1 LHKAIDSMQTTQW
14 SLIVRLQ
21 DPRDQEAWMTFSE
34 NYHAAIMQSLLR
46 KGLMQQDAEDI
57 AQQVMMS
64 VANTLSKRPHD
75 PDRAKFRTWLER
87 VIRNAAINALR
98 DSSKRVVAK
107 GGTDS
112 LVQLSS
118 LPSQDDASELL
129 AQEYQNQ
136 LVRIASK
143 AIEGEFQP
151 DTWQMFWRSTVLGQ
165 PIEQV
170 ANALGKQ
177 VGSVYASRSRV
188 MRRLRMEIERIQNE
202 QG

>member
-1 LHKAIDSMQTTQW
+1 MRTTQW

-21 DPRDQEAWMTFSE
+21 DPRDQEAWMKFSE
-34 NYHAAIMQSLLR
+34 NYHSAIIQSLLR

-112 LVQLSS
+112 LSQLSS

-151 DTWQMFWRSTVLGQ
+151 VTWQMFWRSTVLGQ

-170 ANALGKQ
+170 ASELGKQ

-188 MRRLRMEIERIQNE
+188 MRRLRMEIERIQDE

>member
-1 LHKAIDSMQTTQW
+1 MQTTQW

-112 LVQLSS
+112 LSQLSS
-118 LPSQDDASELL
+118 LPSHDDASELL

-170 ANALGKQ
+170 ASALGKQ

-188 MRRLRMEIERIQNE
+188 MRRLRMEIERLQNE
-202 QG
+202 Q

>member
-1 LHKAIDSMQTTQW
+1 MQTTQW

>member
-1 LHKAIDSMQTTQW
+1 MQTTQW

-21 DPRDQEAWMTFSE
+21 DPRDQEAWMEFSE
-34 NYHAAIMQSLLR
+34 NYHAAIMQSLMR
-46 KGLMQQDAEDI
+46 KGLCQQDAEDI

-75 PDRAKFRTWLER
+75 PDRAKFRTWLKR

-98 DSSKRVVAK
+98 DSSKRVLAK

-112 LVQLSS
+112 LSELNS
-118 LPSQDDASELL
+118 LPLQDDAEELL
-129 AQEYQNQ
+129 VQEYQNQ
-136 LVRIASK
+136 LVRVASK
-143 AIEGEFQP
+143 AIEDEFQP

-170 ANALGKQ
+170 AKELGKQ

-188 MRRLRMEIERIQNE
+188 MRRLRLEIEKMQDEER
-202 QG
+202 

>member
-1 LHKAIDSMQTTQW
+1 MQTTQW

-118 LPSQDDASELL
+118 LPSQDDSSELL

-165 PIEQV
+165 SIEQV

>member
-1 LHKAIDSMQTTQW
+1 MQTTQW

-21 DPRDQEAWMTFSE
+21 DPSDQEAWMKFSE
-34 NYHAAIMQSLLR
+34 NYHSAIIQSLLR

-112 LVQLSS
+112 LSQLSS

-151 DTWQMFWRSTVLGQ
+151 VTWQMFWRSTVLGQ

-170 ANALGKQ
+170 ASELGKQ

-188 MRRLRMEIERIQNE
+188 MRRLRMEIERIQDE